1 MQNPSKNRMHVVYDA
16 TVRSSIEGLW
26 KTPEDGLTLNAF
38 WHITETIIHRDQKSL
53 VSSIRLHIS
62 RQIVATSGA
71 IDVIVITQKAESN
84 IEYTRLYS
92 LFWSI
97 HIAGRYMSRTLSCHL
112 ANRQKVCCQNSHFN
126 SINYCVFID
135 AKCLLFL
142 LVQHGY

>member
-1 MQNPSKNRMHVVYDA
+1 MQNPSKNRMHSTERCYSSQYD
-16 TVRSSIEGLW
+16 RR
-26 KTPEDGLTLNAF
+26 TLKDPRGWSNAQCLLA
-38 WHITETIIHRDQKSL
+38 HRDQKSL

-62 RQIVATSGA
+62 RQIVATGGA
-71 IDVIVITQKAESN
+71 IDVIVITQKANSN

-142 LVQHGY
+142 PVQHGY